1 MNFAA
6 SFLKQGTQL
15 SSMSCFLHAGNPRAA
30 TFATAQQPGLLR
42 STAPD
47 IAALQLHASV
57 LSPVAVLHVA
67 PVFVRAVP
75 ASTTSSSTCSV
86 DNAQNCRI
94 CSIPVVYLV
103 TLALHGG
110 AYVKHRSINSLEKQ
124 SILGRSYRQTPSIS
138 KAST

>member
-1 MNFAA
+1 M
-6 SFLKQGTQL
+6 
-15 SSMSCFLHAGNPRAA
+15 R
-30 TFATAQQPGLLR
+30 R
-42 STAPD
+42 
-47 IAALQLHASV
+47 
-57 LSPVAVLHVA
+57 LSPQRSSLGSCAARLLILPLCNSMHLFSRLWLCCTLHPSLCAQCRPAPRVPA
-67 PVFVRAVP
+67 PVLL
-75 ASTTSSSTCSV
+75 TTLKTV
-86 DNAQNCRI
+86 EI

>member
-1 MNFAA
+1 VQHWDEDKASGGAMNFAA
-6 SFLKQGTQL
+6 SVLKQGTQL

-86 DNAQNCRI
+86 DNAQNCRNMLYS
-94 CSIPVVYLV
+94 CRLPR
-103 TLALHGG
+103 HFG
-110 AYVKHRSINSLEKQ
+110 AAW
-124 SILGRSYRQTPSIS
+124 GRLRQAQVHQLFGEAEHSR
-138 KAST
+138 